1 VPEPL
6 QPVFLKA
13 TAKFKAFAL
22 LESGYAQSNSTILC
36 PLCGLKYIL
45 LLDKASATQALM
57 TDAALHNEALRY
69 FRDRICAE
77 HWTGHK
83 SDRLILPT

>member
-22 LESGYAQSNSTILC
+22 LESGYTQSNSTILC

-45 LLDKASATQALM
+45 LLDKASATQALGPM
-57 TDAALHNEALRY
+57 LLCTMRHSGISGTGSLRRAL
-69 FRDRICAE
+69 DR
-77 HWTGHK
+77 
-83 SDRLILPT
+83 S